1 MRACPGQMQ
10 SLWPATPG
18 TRWFGRRAC
27 TGMPVDHVARVTR
40 PSPDAPFTVV
50 HVDRINDGIDT
61 LTQTTTAEDRLRAC
75 AAQR

>member
-1 MRACPGQMQ
+1 
-10 SLWPATPG
+10 
-18 TRWFGRRAC
+18 
-27 TGMPVDHVARVTR
+27 MPVDHVARVTR